1 MGHAAP
7 AKQILTPSRWPRMT
21 DISLTHITSTAVF
34 SILAAVVSAF
44 LIHWALYAVALRV
57 VRRRMDPVLLPAIFQ
72 PTRWLVVLLALGAGL
87 QPLDMGR
94 RVEGLWS
101 IGSKMVFALL
111 VGWLLLRLMR
121 ATRVMIERGAD
132 INAEDNL
139 KARKRHTRVRIL
151 YRIAQSIV
159 AVLVIAMMLMAIPG
173 VRTIGVTLAASAGLV
188 GLAVGAAA
196 QPALKNLIA
205 GIQMAFSEPIR
216 LDDVVIVEGEWGRIE
231 DITLTYVV
239 VRIWDDRRM
248 VVPVSYFLEKPFQN
262 WTTRTSDLL
271 GTVFLYVDPT
281 ADIERIRTRF
291 VEAVQANARWDGR
304 VAILQVTDHRADA
317 LELRGLLSAR
327 NAGIAFDLRCEVR
340 EAMLTFLRTDMP
352 EALVRGRQRVEAGE
366 GFARPDFPSLDA
378 AATRPS
384 GAAG

>member
-1 MGHAAP
+1 MP
-7 AKQILTPSRWPRMT
+7 
-21 DISLTHITSTAVF
+21 DISLTNITS
-34 SILAAVVSAF
+34 LAAVSIAISVVAAF
-44 LIHWALYAVALRV
+44 LIHWVLYAIAVRV
-57 VRRRMDPVLLPAIFQ
+57 VRARMTPILLPAIFQ
-72 PTRWLVVLLALGAGL
+72 PTRWLVVLFALGAGV
-87 QPLDMGR
+87 QPLELGP
-94 RVEGLWS
+94 RVEALWS
-101 IGSKMVFALL
+101 IGSKMLFALL
-111 VGWLLLRLMR
+111 AGWLLLRTLR
-121 ATRVMIERGAD
+121 AVRQMIESHSD

-139 KARKRHTRVRIL
+139 KARQRHTRVRIL
-151 YRIAQSIV
+151 YRIAQSMI
-159 AVLVIAMMLMAIPG
+159 AVLVIAMVLIAIPG
-173 VRTIGVTLAASAGLV
+173 VRSIGVTLAASAGLV

-231 DITLTYVV
+231 DITLTFVA

-271 GTVFLYVDPT
+271 GTVFFYVDPV
-281 ADIERIRTRF
+281 ADVGRIRDAF
-291 VEAVQANARWDGR
+291 VDAVKANSRWDGR

-340 EAMLTFLRTDMP
+340 EAVMDFLRMQMP
-352 EALVRGRQRVEAGE
+352 EALVRSRHRLEPGE
-366 GFARPDFPSLDA
+366 GFEQWAPP
-378 AATRPS
+378 TRPS
-384 GAAG
+384 AAAE

>member
-1 MGHAAP
+1 MD
-7 AKQILTPSRWPRMT
+7 L
-21 DISLTHITSTAVF
+21 SLTHITSTAAV
-34 SILAAVVSAF
+34 SIALAVASAF
-44 LIHWALYAVALRV
+44 LIHWALYAIALRLV
-57 VRRRMDPVLLPAIFQ
+57 QQRMDPVLLPALFQ
-72 PTRWLVVLLALGAGL
+72 PTRWLVVLLALGAGV
-87 QPLDMGR
+87 QPLELGP

-111 VGWLLLRLMR
+111 VGWLLFRLMR
-121 ATRVMIERGAD
+121 ATRVMIERSVD

-139 KARKRHTRVRIL
+139 KARQRHTRVRIL
-151 YRIAQSIV
+151 YRVAQSVI
-159 AVLVIAMMLMAIPG
+159 AVLVIAMILMAIPG

-231 DITLTYVV
+231 DITLTFVV

-262 WTTRTSDLL
+262 WTTKTSDLL

-281 ADIERIRTRF
+281 ADVARIREKL
-291 VEAVQANARWDGR
+291 VEVTTANARWDKR
-304 VAILQVTDHRADA
+304 VVLLQVTDHRADA
-317 LELRGLLSAR
+317 LELRCLLSAR
-327 NAGIAFDLRCEVR
+327 NAGVAFDLRCDVR
-340 EAMLTFLRTDMP
+340 EAMLDFLRTEMP
-352 EALVRGRQRVEAGE
+352 EALVRGRQRIEAAE
-366 GFARPDFPSLDA
+366 GA
-378 AATRPS
+378 AMVPFTRPS
-384 GAAG
+384 DAAG

>member
-1 MGHAAP
+1 M
-7 AKQILTPSRWPRMT
+7 K
-21 DISLTHITSTAVF
+21 DISLTHITSTAAF
-34 SILAAVVSAF
+34 TIASAVVVAF
-44 LIHWALYAVALRV
+44 LIHWALYVVAMKV
-57 VRRRMDPVLLPAIFQ
+57 VSRRMDPILLPAIFQ

-87 QPLDMGR
+87 QPLEMGP

-111 VGWLLLRLMR
+111 TGWLLLRLMR
-121 ATRVMIERGAD
+121 ATRVMIERGSD
-132 INAEDNL
+132 ISAEDNL

-262 WTTRTSDLL
+262 WTTKTSDLL

-281 ADIERIRTRF
+281 ADVQRIRERL
-291 VEAVQANARWDGR
+291 VEVTQANSRWDKR
-304 VAILQVTDHRADA
+304 VVLLQVTDHRADA
-317 LELRGLLSAR
+317 LELRCLLSAR
-327 NAGIAFDLRCEVR
+327 NAGVAFDLRCDVR
-340 EAMLTFLRTDMP
+340 EAMLDFLRTEMP
-352 EALVRGRQRVEAGE
+352 EALVRSRQRIESKDGFTMLSGEA
-366 GFARPDFPSLDA
+366 A
-378 AATRPS
+378 
-384 GAAG
+384 

>member
-1 MGHAAP
+1 MP
-7 AKQILTPSRWPRMT
+7 
-21 DISLTHITSTAVF
+21 DISLTNITS
-34 SILAAVVSAF
+34 LAAVSIAISVVAAF
-44 LIHWALYAVALRV
+44 LIHWVLYAIAVRV
-57 VRRRMDPVLLPAIFQ
+57 VRARMTPILLPAIFQ
-72 PTRWLVVLLALGAGL
+72 PTRWLVVLFALGAGV
-87 QPLDMGR
+87 QPLELGP
-94 RVEGLWS
+94 RVEALWS
-101 IGSKMVFALL
+101 IGSKMLFALL
-111 VGWLLLRLMR
+111 AGWLLLRTLR
-121 ATRVMIERGAD
+121 AVRQMIESHSD

-139 KARKRHTRVRIL
+139 KARQRHTRVRIL
-151 YRIAQSIV
+151 YRIAQSMI
-159 AVLVIAMMLMAIPG
+159 AVLVIAMVLIDIPG
-173 VRTIGVTLAASAGLV
+173 VRSIGVTLAASAGLV

-231 DITLTYVV
+231 DITLTFVA

-271 GTVFLYVDPT
+271 GTVFFYVDPV
-281 ADIERIRTRF
+281 ADVGRIRDAF
-291 VEAVQANARWDGR
+291 VDAVKANRRWDGR

-340 EAMLTFLRTDMP
+340 EAVMDFLRMQMP
-352 EALVRGRQRVEAGE
+352 EALVRSRHRLEPGE
-366 GFARPDFPSLDA
+366 GFEQWAPP
-378 AATRPS
+378 TRPS
-384 GAAG
+384 AAAE